1 MLRRIIYSRM
11 LVHVMLAFALAW
23 FGMILP
29 GHQRG
34 IVKLPCTAAEVG
46 KDGKAACPM
55 CAAKQQGELPAKLPG
70 DPVRS
75 CALCFLVAGLNL
87 PPEAV
92 VVDLRS
98 WLLDELQFIERE
110 SLVASIDTITFHLGR
125 APPAA

>member
-1 MLRRIIYSRM
+1 MYSELGARCLELLRQ
-11 LVHVMLAFALAW
+11 
-23 FGMILP
+23 ILHLHS
-29 GHQRG
+29 G
-34 IVKLPCTAAEVG
+34 VLFS
-46 KDGKAACPM
+46 
-55 CAAKQQGELPAKLPG
+55 
-70 DPVRS
+70 S